1 MGAQPENKTYGTIG
15 SFESPGELLH
25 ASEVLRDAGYTR
37 FETFTPF
44 PVHGIEKAMG
54 LKPTHLPWIV
64 LIMGSTGLMIG
75 IILQAFANGLEFD
88 WYLTGFSYL
97 ISGKDQIYAPTM
109 VPVAFEVTVLLSAF
123 GAIFGMFALNRL
135 PMFYHP
141 TFKHQLFER
150 VTDDRFFICIEAM
163 DTRYNSEL
171 AREIL
176 EKVGAEHIEELTE

>member
-1 MGAQPENKTYGTIG
+1 MAEQPAKIYGTIG
-15 SFESPGELLH
+15 SFETPKELIH

-54 LKPTHLPWIV
+54 LKDTKLPWIV
-64 LIMGSTGLMIG
+64 LAMAIGGLIAGIG
-75 IILQAFANGLEFD
+75 LQCFTNGIEMD
-88 WYLTGFSYL
+88 WYLTGYRYL
-97 ISGKDQIYAPTM
+97 ISGKSQTYIPTM
-109 VPVAFEVTVLLSAF
+109 VPVVFELTVLLSAF
-123 GAIFGMFALNRL
+123 GAIFGMFALNKL

-141 TFKHQLFER
+141 TFKHKLFER
-150 VTDDRFFICIEAM
+150 VTDDRFFIAIEAM

-176 EKVGAEHIEELTE
+176 EKVGAEHIEELED